1 MPTGFYVNET
11 NRTDWNGTAWASGTA
26 APISKNS
33 MSGFGTSSNATFAG
47 GSNPSVP
54 GSTLDTTQSWITS
67 APSIEALDVTTS

>member
-47 GSNPSVP
+47 GGIPATP
-54 GSTLDTTQSWITS
+54 GNQTTTESWITS
-67 APSIEALDVTTS
+67 LPSIAALDVTTT